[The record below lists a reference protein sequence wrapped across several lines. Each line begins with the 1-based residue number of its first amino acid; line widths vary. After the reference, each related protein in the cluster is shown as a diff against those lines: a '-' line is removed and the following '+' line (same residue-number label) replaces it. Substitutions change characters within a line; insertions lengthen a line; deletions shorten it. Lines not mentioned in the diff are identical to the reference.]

1 MRSPHF
7 ARHVVIGVVYLVV
20 LAMLMTLAVLVY
32 NKSFTTTTDVA
43 LVAPDAGTA
52 LQSGADVEVRGVV
65 VGSVGDITT
74 NGREARIELK
84 LEPGQAA
91 GLPANV
97 SAELLPKTLFGQ
109 RYVDLVLP
117 ATPSGAHLRGGD
129 VIRPSGPAPTDL
141 QDLFA
146 KLLPVLQAVRPAQL
160 AATLGAL
167 ATSLRGEGSN
177 LGDQIRV
184 FAHYLHRF
192 APKVPKLLDDLSALR
207 RVAANYTAASPDLI
221 AALRN
226 FTVSSRT
233 LAERQAQFTA
243 LVRSVTSASDRL
255 GSFLQ
260 ANSPD
265 IITLSRASLPTL
277 RVLQR
282 YSPEF
287 PCLSRTLVDFV
298 PVMNAALGKG
308 THEPGLHITARVVP
322 PRQPYRPGTDTPV
335 YRAGGGPRCPQVAP
349 GTVDAT
355 AYGAALSRTAG
366 IGTDNSPQENEV
378 IAELEAGAAHT
389 TPAAFPKWGSLLLGP
404 ALRGTAV
411 TVR

>member
-7 ARHVVIGVVYLVV
+7 ARHVAIGVVYLVV
-20 LAMLMTLAVLVY
+20 LAMLLTLAVLVY
-32 NKSFTTTTDVA
+32 TKSFVTTTNVA
-43 LVAPDAGTA
+43 LVAPNAGTA

-65 VGSVGDITT
+65 VGSVGSITT
-74 NGREARIELK
+74 DGREARIQLK
-84 LEPGQAA
+84 LEPGQASA
-91 GLPANV
+91 LPANV
-97 SAELLPKTLFGQ
+97 TAQLLPKTLFGQ

-117 ATPSGAHLRGGD
+117 ASPSGEHLHSGD
-129 VIRPSGPAPTDL
+129 VIRPSGSSPTDL

-146 KLLPVLQAVRPAQL
+146 KLLPVLRAVRPAQL
-160 AATLGAL
+160 ATTLGAL

-177 LGDQIRV
+177 LGEQIRV
-184 FAHYLHRF
+184 FAQYLHKF
-192 APKVPKLLDDLSALR
+192 APKVPRLLNDLNGLR
-207 RVAANYTAASPDLI
+207 KVAADYTTASPDLL

-233 LAERQAQFTA
+233 LAARQAQFEA
-243 LVRSVTSASDRL
+243 LVGSVTSASDRL
-255 GSFLQ
+255 GNFFQ

-265 IITLSRASLPTL
+265 IISLSRASLPTL

-287 PCLSRTLVDFV
+287 PCLSRTLVDFI
-298 PVMNAALGKG
+298 PVMNSALGKG
-308 THEPGLHITARVVP
+308 TREPGLHITARVVP
-322 PRQPYRPGTDTPV
+322 PRQPYRPGVDTPV
-335 YRAGGGPRCPQVAP
+335 YRARGGPRCPQVVP
-349 GTVDAT
+349 GADAT
-355 AYGAALSRTAG
+355 ALSRTAG